1 MKKFLLIALV
11 LVAALGVASCNSGGG
26 GGLIG
31 QIAGGSGYLGG
42 TWSGT
47 LVSRGVYG
55 TMSLTITIS
64 QNELGDIIGTAKITG
79 KFSDSKGIVAGTVS
93 NASGPG
99 DIAFSISW
107 GTGDTMTF
115 IGTYTATTMKGAYS
129 SLTIGDAGSFSLAK

>member
-1 MKKFLLIALV
+1 MKRFLLIALV

-26 GGLIG
+26 GLIG
-31 QIAGGSGYLGG
+31 QIASGSGYVGG

-47 LVSRGVYG
+47 LVSRGAYG

-99 DIAFSISW
+99 DIGFSISW

-129 SLTIGDAGSFSLAK
+129 SLTIGDAGSFYLAK